1 MKIKALRI
9 LPPIAIGR
17 LGSASEPLVN
27 YEIEEDPQHP
37 LDFHRVK
44 GATTF
49 VVDPGTGEIVK
60 AFTPKTISFKEVE
73 ADGTERIR
81 PVAPFLE
88 VWALVDRDQLVPLT
102 VDLLRKNGLK
112 PADVKWQVTVANRKV
127 SRRTANKDDEVSAK
141 TPVFSTHEARR
152 LEGHCKNFISD
163 KASIYF
169 GRVQFIK
176 PTEEHPEIRLR
187 FTPGPGDIY
196 GPNLTDDEARSIYGP
211 KPTGDVAQDKKQK
224 KAKPPVWI
232 PPRER
237 AIYDWRKGWL
247 GFENFKP
254 IKPKRARKPSDL
266 TEVGEPE
273 VKGVELERLQA
284 RETLPPSLYSLV
296 PPGPCWLND
305 NVAVSRGY
313 FDDTCDGIVEVR
325 LKLKSGKKLEAAARI
340 SSGPPAVVPDT
351 VFLRTL
357 RDDLEQVIYGPWV
370 PPGEKEEATRDRALN
385 IIRRAFDAV
394 RFLNVAVM
402 NGNPV
407 NGRKPLD
414 FDTMPAEE
422 AFDVQRMMRPVVPER
437 TADTLMIM
445 NLHQQVYAALQGG
458 AAPWFAHV
466 LRLPTE
472 VGDFT
477 DHGRR
482 KMPAMMCG
490 ADGGYLALTYR
501 QINAILRCSGL
512 PLQPKHP
519 KKQDKRA
526 GLIARNRFEQITHV
540 AAGNPVNSRLEM
552 SVGNCTPGLE
562 MDFRAVWR
570 RLFEGIVLREYD
582 NLVTE
587 MDPSARAAGLP
598 NLAGHR
604 LLRVNGENMFTQMI
618 GPSPANTRTRTTVL
632 GFTGNPD
639 GVAPLEWSNALARVL
654 HESVGKTVTCYFTK
668 TPVWSEQALWES
680 EASHLKVSLKVRPF
694 FEDDTAMISRVLAK
708 PGELTQGLCSPWQND
723 YRECSCYY
731 WASARPDFVNVQPD
745 EAGLSVGDN
754 WMQKERTGDYVPDD
768 YVDSR
773 LLNYDD
779 LFLEWEKFL
788 RFQIGGVDQDK
799 SPPAPPSASLK

>member
-37 LDFHRVK
+37 LDFHRIK

-49 VVDPGTGEIVK
+49 VVDPGTGEIVD
-60 AFTPKTISFKEVE
+60 AITPETVSFKEVSK
-73 ADGTERIR
+73 ADGSEHIR

-88 VWALVDRDQLVPLT
+88 IWALVDRDQWVPLT
-102 VDLLRKNGLK
+102 VDLLQGNGLT
-112 PADVKWQVTVANRKV
+112 PADVKWQVSVANRKV
-127 SRRTANKDDEVSAK
+127 ARRTANKDDEVSAK
-141 TPVFSTHEARR
+141 TPLFSTHEARR
-152 LEGHCKNFISD
+152 LEGHCRNFVSGD
-163 KASIYF
+163 ASIYF

-176 PTEEHPEIRLR
+176 PTAAHPEIRMR
-187 FTPGPGDIY
+187 FTPAPGDIY
-196 GPNLTDDEARSIYGP
+196 GPKLTPDEVREIYGKNP
-211 KPTGDVAQDKKQK
+211 Q
-224 KAKPPVWI
+224 PPVWI
-232 PPRER
+232 PPPER
-237 AIYDWRKGWL
+237 AVYDWKKGWL

-254 IKPKRARKPSDL
+254 VKPRKARKPSDL
-266 TEVGEPE
+266 TKQGEP
-273 VKGVELERLQA
+273 GATGAELERLQA
-284 RETLPPSLYSLV
+284 RETLPPSLYSIV
-296 PPGPCWLND
+296 PPGPCWLHD

-313 FDDTCDGIVEVR
+313 FDDTCDGIVEVK
-325 LKLKSGKKLEAAARI
+325 LKLKSGKRLEAAARI
-340 SSGPPAVVPDT
+340 CSGPPAVVPDT

-370 PPGEKEEATRDRALN
+370 PTGEKEEQTRERALN

-407 NGRKPLD
+407 NGRRPLD

-445 NLHQQVYAALQGG
+445 GLHQQVYAALQGG
-458 AAPWFAHV
+458 AAPWFGHI

-472 VGDFT
+472 VGDYT

-501 QINAILRCSGL
+501 QINAILRCAGL
-512 PLQPKHP
+512 PLQPP
-519 KKQDKRA
+519 KQIKQPDKATR
-526 GLIARNRFEQITHV
+526 LIARNRFDQITHV
-540 AAGNPVNSRLEM
+540 AAGNPVSSRLEM

-570 RLFEGIVLREYD
+570 RLLEGIVLREYD
-582 NLVTE
+582 NLVVE
-587 MDPSARAAGLP
+587 MDPSARALGLP
-598 NLAGHR
+598 DLVGHR
-604 LLRVNGENMFTQMI
+604 LLRVNGENMYTQMI

-632 GFTGNPD
+632 GYTGNPD
-639 GVAPLEWSNALARVL
+639 GVAPLEWSNALARIL
-654 HESVGKTVTCYFTK
+654 KESVGKSVACYFTK

-680 EASHLKVSLKVRPF
+680 ESSHLKVSLKVRPF
-694 FEDDTAMISRVLAK
+694 FEDGTAMISRVLAK

-731 WASARPDFVNVQPD
+731 WASARPDFVNVQPN
-745 EAGLSVGDN
+745 EAGTSVGDN

-768 YVDSR
+768 YEDSR

-779 LFLEWEKFL
+779 LFLEWEKYL
-788 RFQIGGVDQDK
+788 RFQIGGIDQNQ
-799 SPPAPPSASLK
+799 SPPPPEATPR